1 MAEAP
6 ESAERLIGEI
16 RLRLSYTKSILG
28 CVEFAAAAYTG
39 FEMVEAEPRRII
51 IVGDDR
57 LAIEGLSH
65 VLGNEIDPRQIVTA
79 APSDAAVDEADV
91 CIWDLGANPPGE
103 LELPPGPPVVALVP
117 DGALARQAFAAGA
130 RGALLRD
137 ASARRIARAIDA
149 VLDGLVVL
157 DDELAEEAMRPP
169 MSSGLTTM
177 EPLTPR
183 ELEVLEQLALG
194 LSNKDIASRLGV
206 SPHTAKFHVN
216 SLISKLGATSR
227 TEVVAMAARAGLVT
241 F

>member
-1 MAEAP
+1 
-6 ESAERLIGEI
+6 
-16 RLRLSYTKSILG
+16 
-28 CVEFAAAAYTG
+28 
-39 FEMVEAEPRRII
+39 MVEAEPRRIV

-65 VLGNEIDPRQIVTA
+65 VLGSEIDPRQIVTA
-79 APSDAAVDEADV
+79 APSDTAIDEADV
-91 CIWDLGANPPGE
+91 CIWDLGTNPPGE
-103 LELPPGPPVVALVP
+103 LELPSETPVVALVL

-169 MSSGLTTM
+169 PPMSSGLATM

-183 ELEVLEQLALG
+183 ELEVLEQLSLG

-206 SPHTAKFHVN
+206 SPQHGQVSRQLVDQQARRHVTHR
-216 SLISKLGATSR
+216 GRRHGGPSR
-227 TEVVAMAARAGLVT
+227 SRYLLKTTRMGRSYLPILLRRSR
-241 F
+241 

>member
-1 MAEAP
+1 
-6 ESAERLIGEI
+6 
-16 RLRLSYTKSILG
+16 
-28 CVEFAAAAYTG
+28 
-39 FEMVEAEPRRII
+39 MVEAEPRRII